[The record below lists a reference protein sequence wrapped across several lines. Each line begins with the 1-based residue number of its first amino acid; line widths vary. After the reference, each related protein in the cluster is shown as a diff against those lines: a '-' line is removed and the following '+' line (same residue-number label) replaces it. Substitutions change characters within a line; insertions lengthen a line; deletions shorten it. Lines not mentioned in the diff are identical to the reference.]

1 MDPAYKEKRPLYL
14 HAFDRNDL
22 QHLEKNVNRDL
33 SDISLWLR
41 ASLNIAKSHF
51 VIFHPHQKRINN
63 SLNIEIDG
71 KPINQQKSVKYL
83 GILIHCHLNWK
94 EQIQQ
99 ISKKNI

>member
-1 MDPAYKEKRPLYL
+1 MLFAKQNWVE
-14 HAFDRNDL
+14 
-22 QHLEKNVNRDL
+22 
-33 SDISLWLR
+33 SSLVKVCKHF
-41 ASLNIAKSHF
+41 SGNSSGFAKTHF

-83 GILIHCHLNWK
+83 GILIDCHLNWK
-94 EQIQQ
+94 EQIQE